1 MSHLLILLRLD
12 YLQFFDNITLLSTL
26 FYFLLVHMQKS
37 QQKLYEQMKLFGYKI
52 KI

>member
-12 YLQFFDNITLLSTL
+12 YLQFFDITLLSTL